1 MITFHQA
8 LEAACSV
15 VERSGPG
22 DLVVELKGGTFRT
35 TVFFVTAE
43 DRRSDHAVE
52 VAVDAESGK
61 VLTKEARGLVRLLQ
75 PYPVAGGW
83 DKFLSAKQA
92 YDIALEALRGFR
104 EYDERGRLTVQLRGD
119 VYYVTFP
126 LIPVRDGGSRRA
138 DFAIQVHV
146 DARTG
151 KVMKLFAAS

>member
-15 VERSGPG
+15 VERTGPG
-22 DLVVELKGGTFRT
+22 DLVVELKEGAFKT

-43 DRRSDHAVE
+43 DRRLDYVVE

-61 VLTKEARGLVRLLQ
+61 VLTKEDGGLVHLLQ

-92 YDIALEALRGFR
+92 YDIAMEALRGFR

-126 LIPVRDGGSRRA
+126 LIPITGGSSRSA

-151 KVMKLFAAS
+151 KVVKLLAAS